1 MSKHLLTLLFLFS
14 VATTLLSQEPTNN
27 DSIAIQSDST
37 EWIPEIF
44 EADIDSLLNSLHGQY
59 FTRRNEFC
67 HDEELDIVL
76 HDSVYIERLSRL
88 PRLIELT
95 YNKDVR
101 RCIELYVVR
110 QKGLLRYILGM
121 ADFYFPMIEQ
131 TLNAH
136 ELPIELKYL
145 AVVESGLNPEALSR
159 VGATGIWQFML
170 PTGRSCGLE
179 VNSLIDERRDPLKS
193 TEAACKYFK
202 DMYDVYQDWHLVLA
216 SYNCGPGNVNRAI
229 RRAGGKRDFWK
240 IYPYLPKETRLYV
253 PLFIAVNY
261 AMNYH
266 CEHNIC
272 PVGSDRPAVMDTV
285 MVNKILHFK
294 QISEVLNIEEEQ
306 LKLLNPQYTRGLI
319 PGNVKPQVLNL
330 PLDQTYA
337 FVENEDTI
345 YTHKAEELLS
355 GLKGG
360 LPTKERITYV
370 VPKTETLYQVAN
382 RYGVSAKEIRTW
394 NRLRSNKVYKG
405 KRLVLYINN
414 GGVSNQQ
421 QTVASVK
428 GSKLVASSAAA
439 VPASG
444 NTYRVKSGDSLYTIA
459 KKYPGVSAKD
469 LQRMNNLGNSTR
481 LQPGQVLVVSA
492 K

>member
-1 MSKHLLTLLFLFS
+1 MSKYLLTLLFLL
-14 VATTLLSQEPTNN
+14 AGTTFLFSQESLNR
-27 DSIAIQSDST
+27 DSIMASPDSLD
-37 EWIPEIF
+37 WVPESLD
-44 EADIDSLLNSLHGQY
+44 ADIDSLLNSLHGQY

-67 HDEELDIVL
+67 HDEDIDVVL
-76 HDSVYIERLSRL
+76 NDSVYIERLSRL
-88 PRLIELT
+88 PRVIELT
-95 YNKDVR
+95 YNKEIR
-101 RCIELYVVR
+101 KCIELYVVR
-110 QKGLLRYILGM
+110 RKGLLRYILGM

-136 ELPIELKYL
+136 GLPIELKYL

-159 VGATGIWQFML
+159 VGASGMWQFML

-179 VNSLIDERRDPLKS
+179 INSLLDERRDPLKS
-193 TEAACKYFK
+193 TEAACKYFSE
-202 DMYDVYQDWHLVLA
+202 MYDVYQDWHLVLA

-229 RRAGGKRDFWK
+229 RRAGGKRSFWD
-240 IYPYLPKETRLYV
+240 IYPYLPRETRMYV

-285 MVNKILHFK
+285 MVNKMLHFK
-294 QISEVLNIEEEQ
+294 QISEVLSIDMEQ
-306 LKLLNPQYTRGLI
+306 LKLLNPQYTRDII

-345 YTHKAEELLS
+345 YTHKAAELLS
-355 GLKGG
+355 GLKEG
-360 LPTKERITYV
+360 LPTKERITYTV
-370 VPKTETLYQVAN
+370 TKTESLYAIAN
-382 RYGVSAKEIRTW
+382 RHGVTARDIRKW
-394 NRLRSNKVYKG
+394 NRLGSNKAYKG
-405 KRLVLYINN
+405 KRLVLYIDN
-414 GGVSNQQ
+414 GGVSY
-421 QTVASVK
+421 QTKTTLVKATKATKTSIKTTQAST
-428 GSKLVASSAAA
+428 
-439 VPASG
+439 ASG
-444 NTYRVKSGDSLYTIA
+444 SHRVKSGESLYLIA

-469 LQRMNNLGNSTR
+469 IQRMNNMGNSTK
-481 LQPGQVLVVSA
+481 LHPGQVLLIT